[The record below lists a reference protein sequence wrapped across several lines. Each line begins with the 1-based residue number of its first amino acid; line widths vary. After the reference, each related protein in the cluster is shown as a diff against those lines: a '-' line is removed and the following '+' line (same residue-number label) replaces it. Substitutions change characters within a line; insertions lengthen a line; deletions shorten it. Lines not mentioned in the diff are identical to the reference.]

1 MLRTCETARPK
12 ISTRS
17 VRPTTVS
24 GIRRFSIGDLWGE
37 EIAAATHGNDHL
49 RPLRVR
55 LDLAAQTADLDVD
68 RAIEG
73 LRPPAMREIQQL
85 LAAQDLLGM
94 LGEGDQKLKFAGTK
108 VDHEPLR
115 GSKTAPRDIERPA
128 IEAQDLRGPRRR
140 REGCATGAAE
150 DRADA
155 RQSPARAARLRQV
168 IIR

>member
-24 GIRRFSIGDLWGE
+24 GIRRFSMGDRWGE
-37 EIAAATHGNDHL
+37 EIAAAPHGDDHL

-55 LDLAAQTADLDVD
+55 LDLAAQTAALDVD

-73 LRPPAMREIQQL
+73 PCPPAMREIQQL
-85 LAAQDLLGM
+85 LAGQDLLGT
-94 LGEGDQKLKFAGTK
+94 LGEGDQEFKLARAQ

-115 GSKTAPRDIERPA
+115 GGETATHHIERPTL
-128 IEAQDLRGPRRR
+128 EA
-140 REGCATGAAE
+140 
-150 DRADA
+150 
-155 RQSPARAARLRQV
+155 
-168 IIR
+168 